1 MLGCRRVPV
10 GWRRWSR
17 SEAPAALRPPRE
29 EHLWELA
36 AGAERGAGAVQP
48 TSGHL
53 YNWKCFQEGEK
64 KNLKEGGIFFFFFC
78 TFKYFFSPPSCFSSF
93 WVSRCREPLP
103 CRERWKDGEAAKCR
117 RGAGGSCPHPRSR
130 SGGSH
135 GAAPTGTP
143 HPGGPWHTW
152 VPSLSLPSCETGR
165 GSGRGDTAR
174 GAPGGS
180 GDLRP
185 MGTAG
190 AAGGSGGSGIGT
202 RPGKSCPTWAG

>member
-1 MLGCRRVPV
+1 MDG
-10 GWRRWSR
+10 
-17 SEAPAALRPPRE
+17 
-29 EHLWELA
+29 A
-36 AGAERGAGAVQP
+36 AGAGARLPPRCVPPGRSISGNWQRERSAALARCSQ
-48 TSGHL
+48 HL
-53 YNWKCFQEGEK
+53 DTYITGNASKRGK
-64 KNLKEGGIFFFFFC
+64 KKISRRGGFFFFFFC

-152 VPSLSLPSCETGR
+152 VPSLSLPSCDTGR